1 MSHTQDLAQSNSQ
14 PPNTERLKQKFQPT
28 KTNPARIFELIDNLL
43 PVRYCLSHKVVP
55 LELNQQCLTLGMVN
69 PEQND
74 TLEQVRSFCGSQVES
89 FNLQPIEAHTHQLI
103 LSAYIQHSRQARSRV
118 AIPKQPIQER
128 PTLII
133 NAPEQL
139 PKITEQV
146 DSSRP
151 ESHKNNSKA
160 SYFNNIPIIEV
171 KARYLSAPVEFL
183 AALPPQVL
191 WQELLGRVLEEG
203 IGRLYFE
210 RLANCGRVLWSQNGA
225 LKLSFDSLE
234 LKIFQGVLVE
244 FKKFAGLPTLPL
256 AKVQQGELERYYQ
269 EEKLLIRW
277 RIHPGE
283 YGEEATIQIL
293 RGKALEL
300 YQRRQIK
307 EWEEQA
313 LDLAKKLEQKLQQI
327 REFKQNN
334 ALSLENL
341 ASLQQIQGQIK
352 RQLDLLT

>member
-1 MSHTQDLAQSNSQ
+1 MSYIQDLAQSNSQ
-14 PPNTERLKQKFQPT
+14 PPKSQRLKQKFQPT
-28 KTNPARIFELIDNLL
+28 KTNPARIFELINTLL

-55 LELNQQCLTLGMVN
+55 LELSQKCLTLGMVN
-69 PEQND
+69 PEQHNL
-74 TLEQVRSFCGSQVES
+74 LEGIRSICGHQIES
-89 FNLQPIEAHTHQLI
+89 FHLQPIEAHTHQLI
-103 LSAYIQHSRQARSRV
+103 LSAYIQHSRQKRSRV

-128 PTLII
+128 PTLLID
-133 NAPEQL
+133 APEQL

-146 DSSRP
+146 DAARTKLP
-151 ESHKNNSKA
+151 ATHVKN
-160 SYFNNIPIIEV
+160 IQTLEI

-191 WQELLGRVLEEG
+191 WQELLGRVLEQG

-210 RLANCGRVLWSQNGA
+210 RLANSGRVLWSQNGA
-225 LKLSFDSLE
+225 LKLSFDSLD

-244 FKKFAGLPTLPL
+244 FKKFAGLPTIPV
-256 AKVQQGELERYYQ
+256 ATVQQGELEHYYQ

-277 RIHPGE
+277 RIHQGE

-334 ALSLENL
+334 PLSGDNL
-341 ASLQQIQGQIK
+341 ASLQQIQLQIK

>member
-28 KTNPARIFELIDNLL
+28 KTNPARIFELIDALL

-55 LELNQQCLTLGMVN
+55 LELSQKCLTLGMVN

-74 TLEQVRSFCGSQVES
+74 TLEEIHSLCRNRVES
-89 FNLQPIEAHTHQLI
+89 FHLQPIEAHTHQLI
-103 LSAYIQHSRQARSRV
+103 LSAYIQHSRQSRSRI

-133 NAPEQL
+133 DAPEQL
-139 PKITEQV
+139 PTIANQVNASPSESTGTLLQPNQFQNITLL
-146 DSSRP
+146 
-151 ESHKNNSKA
+151 
-160 SYFNNIPIIEV
+160 EV

-183 AALPPQVL
+183 ATLPPQVL
-191 WQELLGRVLEEG
+191 WQELLGRVLEQG

-210 RLANCGRVLWSQNGA
+210 RLPNCGRVVWSQNGA

-244 FKKFAGLPTLPL
+244 FKKFAGLPTIPL
-256 AKVQQGELERYYQ
+256 AKVQQGELERCYQ
-269 EEKLLIRW
+269 QEKLLIRW

-313 LDLAKKLEQKLQQI
+313 LDLAKKLAQKLQQI

-334 ALSLENL
+334 PLTLAHL
-341 ASLQQIQGQIK
+341 ASLQQIERKIK
-352 RQLDLLT
+352 RQLDLLA

>member
-1 MSHTQDLAQSNSQ
+1 MCIRD
-14 PPNTERLKQKFQPT
+14 R
-28 KTNPARIFELIDNLL
+28 
-43 PVRYCLSHKVVP
+43 
-55 LELNQQCLTLGMVN
+55 VN

-74 TLEQVRSFCGSQVES
+74 TLEQVRSFCGSQVEN
-89 FNLQPIEAHTHQLI
+89 FHLQPIEAHTHQLI
-103 LSAYIQHSRQARSRV
+103 LSAYIQHSRQSRSRSASAVPRSRV
-118 AIPKQPIQER
+118 AIPQQPIQER

-146 DSSRP
+146 VSS
-151 ESHKNNSKA
+151 EAELLKNGSKA
-160 SYFNNIPIIEV
+160 SYLKNISTIEV

-234 LKIFQGVLVE
+234 LKIFQGVLLE

-256 AKVQQGELERYYQ
+256 AKVQQGELERCYQ

-334 ALSLENL
+334 PFYLDDV
-341 ASLQQIQGQIK
+341 ASLQQIQEQIK